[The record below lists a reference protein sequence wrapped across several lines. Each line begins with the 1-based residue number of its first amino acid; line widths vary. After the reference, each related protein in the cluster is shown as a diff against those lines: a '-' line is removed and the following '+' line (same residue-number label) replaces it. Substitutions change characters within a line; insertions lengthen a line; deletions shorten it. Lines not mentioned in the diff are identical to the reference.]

1 MTLFVLLVAILI
13 ERFQILPAFWQ
24 FNPLMARYHGM
35 LFGDEQLKSKV
46 MLVLA
51 VIFPALVVALISW
64 LISDFLWG
72 SLNLLL
78 WLIVAVICFSHQD
91 QRKAF
96 KDYMQSACRDD
107 VQGCFHHAEELEP
120 SQSLE
125 AVTEYELGAKV
136 GQSVAWINYR
146 YFGAIALYLIVCG
159 PIGALFYGTARFYSE
174 LNKRNALN
182 LPWVDCLLF
191 VLDWI
196 PSRVFAFG
204 YVLSGKFSQGF
215 SMWLSTAMDVK
226 CSARDMVAKVAMAA
240 ETVPQESKESVCVQA
255 TLSLLQL
262 SKRNFILLIII
273 VALLTIF
280 GVIK

>member
-13 ERFQILPAFWQ
+13 ERFQFLPSSWQ
-24 FNPLMARYHGM
+24 FSLLMSRYHEM
-35 LFGDEQLKSKV
+35 LFGDEQLKSKL

-51 VIFPALVVALISW
+51 VVFPTLVVILISW
-64 LISDFLWG
+64 LINDFLWG
-72 SLNLLL
+72 ALNLLL
-78 WLIVAVICFSHQD
+78 WLSVAVICFSHQE

-96 KDYMQSACRDD
+96 KAYMQSACRDD

-120 SQSLE
+120 SQCLE
-125 AVTEYELGAKV
+125 VVSEYELGAKV
-136 GQSVAWINYR
+136 GQSIAWVNYR

-159 PIGALFYGTARFYSE
+159 PIGALFYGTVRFYSE
-174 LNKRNALN
+174 LSKRNELH

-196 PSRVFAFG
+196 PSRVFTFG

-215 SMWLSTAMDVK
+215 AMWLSTAMDVK
-226 CSARDMVAKVAMAA
+226 CSARDMVTKVAMAA
-240 ETVPQESKESVCVQA
+240 ETVAETSQESVCVQS

-262 SKRNFILLIII
+262 SKRNLILLIIV